1 MWGKA
6 LLISGCSLAVVACA
20 SVTPPSSLLDAPLN
34 SADVVWFTG
43 SSNINHFRCN
53 ATQIALSAEAGLDDF
68 ERTKSDGVPSVKSA
82 AMAIPIGSLDCG
94 IRKMNHDL
102 FVTLGGASNPTIS
115 FSLSNYIVLKGQAP
129 GSVRMN
135 GLLRLAGRENPM
147 VVYGTVGRDA
157 AGQLR
162 LRGDRMIDVRD
173 FGIRPPRRF
182 LGLLQVKPYI
192 DVHFDVAVRPLVDPL
207 GILTSSLQ

>member
-1 MWGKA
+1 MWCKA
-6 LLISGCSLAVVACA
+6 LLVSGCSLVLAGCA
-20 SVTPPSSLLDAPLN
+20 SVTPPLGRPSPSN
-34 SADVVWFTG
+34 STDVVWFTG
-43 SSNINHFRCN
+43 SSNINHFSCN
-53 ATQIALSAEAGLDDF
+53 ATQIALSAEAALDDF

-82 AMAIPIGSLDCG
+82 AMAIPISSLDCG

-102 FVTLGGASNPTIS
+102 FVTLGGALNPTIS
-115 FSLSNYIVLKGQAP
+115 FSLSNYVVMKGQSP

-147 VVYGTVGRDA
+147 IVYGTVGRDA

-162 LRGDRMIDVRD
+162 LRGERMIDVRD

-182 LGLLQVKPYI
+182 LGLVQVKPYI